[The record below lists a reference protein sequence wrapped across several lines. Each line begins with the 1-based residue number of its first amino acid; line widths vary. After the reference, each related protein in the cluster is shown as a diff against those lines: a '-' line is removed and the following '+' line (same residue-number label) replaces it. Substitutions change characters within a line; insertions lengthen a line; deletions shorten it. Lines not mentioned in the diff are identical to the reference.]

1 MLDNIMKGIT
11 KSKKFTYN
19 AKNSKTNKVD
29 LQCQK
34 SIFETNEHKA
44 IIVDNGQLSTRNIKE
59 R

>member
-1 MLDNIMKGIT
+1 MLKNWEGAMLDNIMKGIT

-44 IIVDNGQLSTRNIKE
+44 IIVHNG
-59 R
+59 